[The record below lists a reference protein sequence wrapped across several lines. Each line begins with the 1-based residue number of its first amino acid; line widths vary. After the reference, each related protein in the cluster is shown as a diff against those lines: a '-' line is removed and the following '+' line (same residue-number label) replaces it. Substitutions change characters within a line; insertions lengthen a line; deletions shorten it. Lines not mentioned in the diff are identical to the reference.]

1 LFVVEYLF
9 SNKQGDSFIYVALS

>member
-9 SNKQGDSFIYVALS
+9 GNKQGDSFVYVALS